1 MEGFAFRAYIPAL
14 NGEVLRA
21 NPIKGQRMEGFAFRA
36 YIPALNGEV
45 LRANPIN
52 Q

>member
-21 NPIKGQRMEGFAFRA
+21 NPIKSCSNGGYDGAIGNDPHARSNN
-36 YIPALNGEV
+36 PLPCLNG
-45 LRANPIN
+45 
-52 Q
+52 

>member
-21 NPIKGQRMEGFAFRA
+21 NPIKTERA
-36 YIPALNGEV
+36 RKA
-45 LRANPIN
+45 
-52 Q
+52 

>member
-21 NPIKGQRMEGFAFRA
+21 NQINFT
-36 YIPALNGEV
+36 YALCTNHYAKFNSVKSMV
-45 LRANPIN
+45 LAVAL
-52 Q
+52 

>member
-21 NPIKGQRMEGFAFRA
+21 NRI
-36 YIPALNGEV
+36 NGGG
-45 LRANPIN
+45 AGS
-52 Q
+52 